1 MDDDWRDRPLKE
13 LSESELSQ
21 FAEEWT
27 QMMRERAVRE
37 LAEFRKSFRSPER
50 EAFLA
55 SPTWRLLNPS
65 SNRKQRHA
73 AARALAA
80 TMSTFFVDPKVRAAL
95 RRRKEGGVDRWLR
108 HDVFPKALL
117 LAVADREKPQS
128 IRFGRRW
135 VDGRRPVAPTMLSLR
150 RLSKWL
156 DQRARRI
163 AGAIILDAS
172 SEAWAARIRL
182 SRRERELV
190 NLLTQDADRAN
201 AARRMKV
208 APSTVRTMLQRI
220 KGKGT
225 KM

>member
-1 MDDDWRDRPLKE
+1 
-13 LSESELSQ
+13 
-21 FAEEWT
+21 
-27 QMMRERAVRE
+27 
-37 LAEFRKSFRSPER
+37 
-50 EAFLA
+50 
-55 SPTWRLLNPS
+55 
-65 SNRKQRHA
+65 
-73 AARALAA
+73 
-80 TMSTFFVDPKVRAAL
+80 
-95 RRRKEGGVDRWLR
+95 
-108 HDVFPKALL
+108 LL